1 MESLCAPRSKL
12 PDVGVTIFTVI
23 AQLAA
28 EHNALNLS
36 QGAPNFPCDP
46 RLVDAAA
53 RAMRAGYNQYAPMA
67 GIPALREALGEKFA
81 RLAGARY
88 DAEDE
93 ITVMGS
99 ASEGLYA
106 SISALVH
113 PGDEVIYFEPAF
125 DSYAPIV
132 RLQGGSP
139 LAIKLS
145 QPGFRVD
152 WDEVAAALSPRT
164 RMIIVNTPHNPTATV
179 FGAGDIARLTAL
191 TRGTG
196 IVILSDE
203 VYEHV
208 IFDGAVHHSMARHPA
223 LAERSVIVS
232 SFGKTYHVTGWRVG
246 YCLAPAALMSEIRKV
261 HQFMVFA
268 ADTPMQ
274 YAFVDALADERSYL
288 GLSAFYQKKRDLL
301 AGALAGSR
309 FELLPSEGSFFM
321 LARFRGFSDESDGDF
336 VLRLIR
342 DAAVA
347 TIPLS
352 AFYTDGTDHGL
363 IRLSFAKDD
372 ATLLEGARRL
382 CSV

>member
-1 MESLCAPRSKL
+1 MDSLCAPRSKL

-67 GIPALREALGEKFA
+67 GIPALREQLGEKFT
-81 RLAGARY
+81 RHAGARY

-132 RLQGGSP
+132 RLQGGLP

-164 RMIIVNTPHNPTATV
+164 RMIIINTPHNPTATV

-223 LAERSVIVS
+223 LAERSVVVS
-232 SFGKTYHVTGWRVG
+232 SFGKSYHVTGWRVG

-261 HQFMVFA
+261 HQFMMFA

-274 YAFVDALADERSYL
+274 YAFVEALADERSYL

-336 VLRLIR
+336 VMRLIR

-352 AFYTDGTDHGL
+352 AFYSDGTDHGL

-372 ATLLEGARRL
+372 ATLLEGGRRL